1 MIKLINRIF
10 ARLGLWLSLIG
21 KMAPKR
27 GGGYM
32 GYKFPEV
39 LVAEVEKEI
48 ELKQKA
54 ESDGRNNLPGS
65 QHVVFSLTEEEAITK
80 YDERRHKV
88 IKEVVAHLDP
98 IKNKIIGLNAKL
110 GNIHFYIDEFKNRVE
125 QSLNTAEGKLSSL
138 KDSFDSEDK
147 ELRHFK
153 LANNITRDPQSL
165 TPLKIIIG
173 ILLVVGLFVAEVM
186 VNTRLLAPALEGG
199 EQEGMTISF
208 AVAVL
213 NVFISFLAGYFIV
226 KNFNLTVTSTKK
238 IMSKITLGIYTF
250 FIIYL
255 NLGLGGFRAIAE
267 KEGKVIA
274 WGSTE
279 AVASTGMDFGDPL
292 NPFSIDWSFNAAVLT
307 FVGISFALVSLL
319 DGYFFNDPYPGYGG
333 LGKLRNE
340 NKNEIKR
347 IREHLQTE
355 VDILFKNEIKRVN
368 DERTRLITDVL
379 KNWSINATALETTFA
394 GYRRFAVKIG
404 DDIDHIMGEYRAIN
418 GTFRTTPAPKYW
430 LDDQGQVKKKR
441 YEMRQEK
448 VDPTLV
454 FEDMSQMYYDKKSI
468 EEETKR
474 NNKNIS
480 EETNNYIAKIN
491 EYKEIVNKKI
501 QDVKVKYN
509 VQ

>member
-1 MIKLINRIF
+1 MVRLTARAINWLKSIF
-10 ARLGLWLSLIG
+10 
-21 KMAPKR
+21 KK
-27 GGGYM
+27 GGTM
-32 GYKFPEV
+32 SYKFPDV
-39 LVAEVEKEI
+39 LVEEVEKEI

-54 ESDGRNNLPGS
+54 ESDGKNNLPNQDQS
-65 QHVVFSLTEEEAITK
+65 VFSLTEEEAITK

-88 IKEVVAHLDP
+88 IKDVVTHLDP

-138 KDSFDSEDK
+138 KDSFDGEDK

-153 LANNITRDPQSL
+153 LANNITRDPKSL
-165 TPLKIIIG
+165 TPVKIIIG
-173 ILLVVGLFVAEVM
+173 ILVVVGLFVTEVI
-186 VNTRLLAPALEGG
+186 VNMHLLAPALPGG
-199 EQEGMTISF
+199 EQEGMSISF

-213 NVFISFLAGYFIV
+213 NVFISFLAGYFVV
-226 KNFNLTVTSTKK
+226 KNLNLNSENIRTR
-238 IMSKITLGIYTF
+238 MSKITLGFYTF

-255 NLGLGGFRAIAE
+255 NLGLGGYRQIAE
-267 KEGKVIA
+267 DEGKVVA

-279 AVASTGMDFGDPL
+279 AVASTGMDFGSPL
-292 NPFSIDWSFNAAVLT
+292 NPFSISWEFNAVVLT
-307 FVGISFALVSLL
+307 FIGISFALFSLL
-319 DGYFFNDPYPGYGG
+319 DGYFFNDTYPGYGG

-355 VDILFKNEIKRVN
+355 VNILFKNETRRVN

-394 GYRRFAVKIG
+394 GYRRYAVKIS
-404 DDIDHIMGEYRAIN
+404 DDIDHIMAEYRSIN
-418 GTFRTTPAPKYW
+418 GTYRAPNTEPKYW
-430 LDDQGQVKKKR
+430 LDDQGKVKKRR

-448 VDPTLV
+448 IDPTLV
-454 FEDMSQMYYDKKSI
+454 FPDMSQMYYDKKSI
-468 EEETKR
+468 EEETKKY
-474 NNKNIS
+474 NKTIS
-480 EETNNYIAKIN
+480 EEANNYNAKIN

-501 QDVKVKYN
+501 QDLRAKYN